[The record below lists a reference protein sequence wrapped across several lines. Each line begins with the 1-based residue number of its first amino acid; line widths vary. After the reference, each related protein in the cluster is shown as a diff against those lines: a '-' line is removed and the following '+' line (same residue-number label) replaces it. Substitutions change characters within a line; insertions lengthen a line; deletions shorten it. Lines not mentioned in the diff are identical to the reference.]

1 MAIIKSGAT
10 TDQWTIDPASKAG
23 RVTLYDPAGNS
34 IESVYDPTTNAYY
47 QGVAIRQDV
56 HVSAGNSSTAS
67 ISSGATFTGVGETTL
82 GVAAIQVNILIN
94 QSATVY
100 VDQSSDNANW
110 DIIDSWQVPANSG
123 QSRTFQAT
131 DNYYRVRLT
140 NNGSGTAT
148 VVRLNT
154 AICPVCDSIPRSL
167 SSGGNL
173 KTTVSAEWQD
183 TATITGLYAAS
194 SFRTAGTA
202 ASPMNLFAL
211 LNPSANTKNVV
222 VRELHIMSD
231 STAALTTVAQ
241 QAISSK
247 PAVLPTGGTSI
258 TPVKYRTSY
267 ASASATVLGATASD
281 GGAATPITATA
292 GTSIWQQYLDRLQTL
307 AGWVGHPIYRM
318 IPEVGTDL
326 RQFIL
331 APGESMLIQ
340 LVTAVPATTMMICNV
355 AWTEYQSL

>member
-10 TDQWTIDPASKAG
+10 TDQWTIDPTSKAG
-23 RVTLYDPAGNS
+23 RVTLYDPAGNV
-34 IESVYDPTTNAYY
+34 IESVYDPTTDAYY

-56 HVSAGNSSTAS
+56 HVSAGNSSTAN
-67 ISSGATFTGVGETTL
+67 IGSGNTFTGVGETSL
-82 GVAAIQVNILIN
+82 GVASIQVNIFIN
-94 QSATVY
+94 QTTTVF

-110 DIIDSWQVPANSG
+110 DITDSWQVPANSG

-131 DNYYRVRLT
+131 DNYYRVRVT
-140 NNGSGTAT
+140 NIGSGTAT

-154 AICPVCDSIPRSL
+154 SICPVCDSIPRAL
-167 SSGGNL
+167 TTGGNV
-173 KTTVSAEWQD
+173 KATISAEWQD
-183 TATITGLYAAS
+183 TTTVTGLYAAT

-202 ASPMNLFAL
+202 ASPMNMFAV
-211 LNPSANTKNVV
+211 LNPAANTKNIVI
-222 VRELHIMSD
+222 RELNITSD

-241 QAISSK
+241 QALSSK

-267 ASASATVLGATASD
+267 AAATATVLGATASD
-281 GGAATPITATA
+281 GGAATAITATA
-292 GTSIWQQYLDRLQTL
+292 GTSVWQQYLDRLQTL
-307 AGWVGHPIYRM
+307 AGWIGHPVYRM

-331 APGESMLIQ
+331 APGESILVQ
-340 LVTAVPATTMMICNV
+340 LVTAVPATSMMICNV
-355 AWTEYQSL
+355 AWTEYQAL

>member
-10 TDQWTIDPASKAG
+10 TDQWTIDPTSKAG
-23 RVTLYDPAGNS
+23 RVTLYDPAGNV
-34 IESVYDPTTNAYY
+34 IESVYDPVTNAYY

-56 HVSAGNSSTAS
+56 HVSAANSSTAN
-67 ISSGATFTGVGETTL
+67 IGAGNTFTGVGETTL
-82 GVAAIQVNILIN
+82 GVAAIQVNLFIN
-94 QSATVY
+94 QTATVF
-100 VDQSSDNANW
+100 VDQSADNANW
-110 DIIDSWQVPANSG
+110 DITDSWQVPANTG
-123 QSRTFQAT
+123 ESRTIQAT
-131 DNYYRVRLT
+131 DNYYRVRVT
-140 NNGSGTAT
+140 NIGSGTAT

-154 AICPVCDSIPRSL
+154 AVCPVCEAVPRSL
-167 SSGGNL
+167 STGGNL

-183 TATITGLYAAS
+183 TATVTGLYAAS

-202 ASPMNLFAL
+202 ASPMNMFAL

-222 VRELHIMSD
+222 VRELNIMSD

-331 APGESMLIQ
+331 APGESMLVQ
-340 LVTAVPATTMMICNV
+340 LVTAVPATTMLICNV